1 MRKKNFRNV
10 ASFFLKKKNLYLT
23 IAISV
28 VLFAILFSQ
37 IRSAILVLLLI
48 IVTVAMKFFESYLPR
63 GVNVDPS
70 LFVLIVLMK
79 AYSLPLALAVTIA
92 SFLIGIIVKGFAT
105 SRMSGENIIFPPIG
119 YIAVAFFI
127 SFFQLNVFMTG
138 MVAVV
143 FYSALMTLLFGLAY
157 GFPIFDI
164 FIFWVTIVPFNYWLF
179 ASFGQVVLNLLR

>member
-70 LFVLIVLMK
+70 
-79 AYSLPLALAVTIA
+79 